1 MVVSITV
8 LAAVLRVVF
17 LTSQS
22 FWFDEAQAVHE
33 MRSSFGAMLH
43 LWSANEPNPP
53 LFFVIAWPWA
63 RVFGTGEAG
72 LRSLSVLLGTITVP
86 LVYLCGRELV
96 SRRAGQIAALLVA
109 VNPFL
114 IGYSQEAREY
124 MLLTALSAASV
135 LFFARAWRT
144 GSRRDAA
151 CWAVFAAL
159 AMGTQYF
166 AGFLVAAEA
175 IALLVRRRSPAVV
188 LGCVLLVVVEGAL
201 IPHLIG
207 HAAHPQG
214 WIGSVNPL
222 GVRAKQVPVTFALNT
237 MFKGPALSYS
247 LLGGA
252 IAVIVVLGL
261 LLAGATQAQ
270 LRGAGIAAG
279 LLAVVVVVPLLVAL
293 AGRDYYEPRAL
304 IGAMIPLLVLVGAAC
319 AAPRARVA
327 GTAVAIVLV
336 AGFLYGDAV
345 VHWGSPA
352 YREPDWRGVA
362 TALGPSPAPR
372 AIVAYDGQFAT
383 PSLAIYLPRVAWTG
397 QRQNPQP
404 DDASVTT
411 RELDVVGSRYTAVT
425 RPLPSGVGLI
435 SERLIDGFRVVRFAL
450 PNTTT
455 ATRRQFIGLAGS
467 LLGPPPQSGVRALI
481 QSGSASVAH

>member
-33 MRSSFGAMLH
+33 MRSSFGTMLH

-53 LFFVIAWPWA
+53 LFFVLDWPWA

-72 LRSLSVLLGTITVP
+72 LRSLSALLGTITVP

-96 SRRAGQIAALLVA
+96 SRRAGQIAALLAA

-144 GSRRDAA
+144 ESRRDVM
-151 CWAVFAAL
+151 WWTVLAAL

-166 AGFLVAAEA
+166 AGFLIAAEA
-175 IALLVRRRSPAVV
+175 VALLVRRRSPAVV
-188 LGCVLLVVVEGAL
+188 LGCVALVVVEGAL
-201 IPHLIG
+201 IPHLVG

-214 WIGSVNPL
+214 WIGSVNTL
-222 GVRAKQVPVTFALNT
+222 GVRAQQVPVTLALNT

-252 IAVIVVLGL
+252 IAVIVILGL
-261 LLAGATQAQ
+261 LLVGATAAQ
-270 LRGAGIAAG
+270 LRGAGIAAA
-279 LLAVVVVVPLLVAL
+279 LAAVVLLVPLLVAL

-319 AAPRARVA
+319 AVPRARVA
-327 GTAVAIVLV
+327 GTVGAIVLI
-336 AGFLYGDAV
+336 AGFLYGDGV

-362 TALGPSPAPR
+362 AALGPSSAPR
-372 AIVAYDGQFAT
+372 AVVAYAGQFAT

-397 QRQNPQP
+397 DGQDPQP
-404 DDASVTT
+404 GNASVTT
-411 RELDVVGSRYTAVT
+411 SELDVVGNRYQTVT
-425 RPLPSGVGLI
+425 QPLPSNVRLI
-435 SERLIDGFRVVRFAL
+435 SDRLVDGYRVARFAL
-450 PNTTT
+450 PQPTT
-455 ATRRQFIGLAGS
+455 ATRQALIGLAFT
-467 LLGPPPQSGVRALI
+467 LLGPQAQSATRALF
-481 QSGSASVAH
+481 QSGSD